1 MKVCKELSF
10 IGKFELL
17 LIMCLMLLKVG
28 ILNNTY
34 CIWANKKLEMVDD
47 KGIQEYTNGVFGEEI
62 SGFCIKNI
70 KKCIYIIYF
79 YCKKIKIKYTRIC
92 KY

>member
-1 MKVCKELSF
+1 
-10 IGKFELL
+10 
-17 LIMCLMLLKVG
+17 MLDVVEGWDFKQS
-28 ILNNTY
+28 Y

-79 YCKKIKIKYTRIC
+79 YCKKS
-92 KY
+92 